1 MKKSPYIAFTS
12 PIYRILNLIGAIL
25 FMIVGFLSNVYIGSF
40 GAVLIAGTVPVIIV
54 FLDYFAFAGTSTR
67 KQKTMNFMKSSFKG
81 IELFKSAVKTDIYL
95 KEICLLFG
103 FLGYLLAE
111 IINSSEPQFL
121 FDAFLLVLVY
131 LPLSEITTRVTL
143 IIARRMAVSI
153 LTQMAVCYLCSMLMT
168 MLMFL
173 YSFLMPE
180 QLGDYYFTLII
191 ISITMEAISILCAVL
206 LYKDCIKGYESS
218 FIDS

>member
-1 MKKSPYIAFTS
+1 MKKSPYKAFTS
-12 PIYRILNLIGAIL
+12 PIYRMLNVIGAIL

-40 GAVLIAGTVPVIIV
+40 GAVMITGTVPVILV

-67 KQKTMNFMKSSFKG
+67 KQRSMNFMKSSFKG
-81 IELFKSAVKTDIYL
+81 LELFKSAVKTDIYL
-95 KEICLLFG
+95 KEICLLFA
-103 FLGYLLAE
+103 FFGYILAE
-111 IINSSEPQFL
+111 IIRFSEPQFL

-131 LPLSEITTRVTL
+131 LPLSEITMRLTL

-153 LTQMAVCYLCSMLMT
+153 LTQMAVCYICSMIMTILMVI
-168 MLMFL
+168 

-180 QLGDYYFTLII
+180 QLGDYYLTLII
-191 ISITMEAISILCAVL
+191 ISIIMEAISILCAVL